1 MMLLGALIG
10 ALSSVLGLY
19 LSFYINVASG
29 ASIVL
34 VATAIFAII
43 FVVAPQRGALWS
55 WLSAR
60 RETSQ
65 NREIEG

>member
-1 MMLLGALIG
+1 
-10 ALSSVLGLY
+10 VLGLY